1 MPTPLYSFPT
11 IADTATVNV
20 PDSINGAVQGIEDQ
34 LPYRVVAT
42 MAELGATTGP
52 THPDGQLAVL
62 KADDAGVLGGSYFL
76 RKGGKWLFAGGHVAD
91 LTTFLAL
98 LSSNIGT
105 LPGAM
110 VYDAA
115 TTSLRSF
122 SSTTGSNSTIQE
134 VGGSTWI
141 PIPQAAGY
149 ENISG
154 GAPFAYRAVPG
165 GVVLRGGIHRVGSS
179 PIPGATGSVIGNLPG
194 GARPTYVAQGKG
206 TGVNESNVVLR
217 FNPDGNILVWAI
229 TLRTTDYIFLD
240 GIFIPQGS

>member
-52 THPDGQLAVL
+52 THPDGQMAVL

-122 SSTTGSNSTIQE
+122 SSTTGSNSTN
-134 VGGSTWI
+134 SCI
-141 PIPQAAGY
+141 PDSQTHTPCPTAHMSQRIPRNLGDPESHA
-149 ENISG
+149 S
-154 GAPFAYRAVPG
+154 
-165 GVVLRGGIHRVGSS
+165 
-179 PIPGATGSVIGNLPG
+179 AT
-194 GARPTYVAQGKG
+194 
-206 TGVNESNVVLR
+206 
-217 FNPDGNILVWAI
+217 
-229 TLRTTDYIFLD
+229 
-240 GIFIPQGS
+240 